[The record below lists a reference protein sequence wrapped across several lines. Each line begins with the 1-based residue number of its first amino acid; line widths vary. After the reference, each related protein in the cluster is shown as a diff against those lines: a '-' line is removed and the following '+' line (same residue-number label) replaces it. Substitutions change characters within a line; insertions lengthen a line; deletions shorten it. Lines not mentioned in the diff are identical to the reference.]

1 MNRTRLFATLIL
13 TAGLGGGATLA
24 RADDTA
30 ASGAAAKTSASASV
44 QADAAAQARLESTKQ
59 RLLDRSARVSAAS
72 RTKAEQEMEA
82 SAKEIDAHATGDEET
97 KVAERLGKEF
107 GMTTDAV
114 LAEKT
119 SLGASWGDLT
129 IAHALAANTKTGATV
144 GDLVALKQ
152 GGMGWG
158 TIAAGMGLKLGSVV
172 SGVKAESQ
180 VARGL
185 AKADGHATA
194 AVRGA
199 GMHADAGG
207 KLGANAG
214 VGKGVSAG
222 AGVNAGVKVGGKIKP

>member
-13 TAGLGGGATLA
+13 AVGLGGGATLA
-24 RADDTA
+24 RADDTGTPA
-30 ASGAAAKTSASASV
+30 AATSSASAAVQTDAAAK
-44 QADAAAQARLESTKQ
+44 ARLESTKQ
-59 RLLDRSARVSAAS
+59 RILDRSAKVSAAS
-72 RTKAEQEMEA
+72 RTKAEGEIDA

-107 GMTTDAV
+107 GMSTDAV
-114 LAEKT
+114 LAEK
-119 SLGASWGDLT
+119 SALGASWGDLT
-129 IAHALAANTKTGATV
+129 IAHALAAGTTSGATV
-144 GDLVALKQ
+144 ADLVALKQ

-158 TIAAGMGLKLGSVV
+158 TIAAGMGLKLGAVV
-172 SGVKAESQ
+172 SGVKSESQ

-199 GMHADAGG
+199 GARADAGTRV
-207 KLGANAG
+207 GANAG
-214 VGKGVSAG
+214 IGKGVSAG